1 MIKCISKHRDKNNI
15 IIGYTLEDT
24 ETHKRIN
31 MLPSELKTNITEG
44 RIRISNLKLTTDNR
58 LIDYDDTQDIN
69 IEKQRK
75 HKLVQSYSNGH
86 NTNKI
91 NYAMSK
97 INSKRVGKL
106 VTRALLIGLTCASV
120 GSVMVGCS
128 STEPM
133 EVNAVQQEETVK
145 LSFED
150 KINLL
155 NDASEIFVDIHNFSL
170 TPKATISVDD
180 TEIGDI
186 SGKFIKIFDTMTF
199 KDSDDNIIAQGKQ
212 EVHIAFDGW
221 TIFNSEGNAVF
232 RMKEKLGLTKR
243 YIIVDLEDNEIA
255 WLKKDFDLFT
265 NSAKVYDM
273 DDNIIAEIEQNFMRK
288 DFTIKIL
295 DSSKIDNTSMTSIC
309 TQYIMQKIQ
318 QDKKSS
324 SSKSDNSD

>member
-1 MIKCISKHRDKNNI
+1 MIRCISKHRDKNGI
-15 IIGYTLEDT
+15 IIAYTLEDT

-31 MLPSELKTNITEG
+31 ILSSELKTNIKEG
-44 RIRISNLKLTTDNR
+44 KIRVSNLKLTVDDR

-69 IEKQRK
+69 IKKQRK
-75 HKLVQSYSNGH
+75 HKLVKAYSNG
-86 NTNKI
+86 NNINKI

-97 INSKRVGKL
+97 VNSKRVGKL
-106 VTRALLIGLTCASV
+106 VTRALLIGLTCVSV

-155 NDASEIFVDIHNFSL
+155 NNANEIFVDIHNFSF

-232 RMKEKLGLTKR
+232 RMKEKIGLTKR
-243 YIIVDLEDNEIA
+243 YVIIDLEGNEIA

-265 NSAKVYDM
+265 NSAKVYGM
-273 DDNIIAEIEQNFMRK
+273 DDNVIAEIEQNLMRK
-288 DFTIKIL
+288 DFTIKII
-295 DSSKIDNTSMTSIC
+295 DNSKIDNTSMTSIC
-309 TQYIMQKIQ
+309 TQYMMQKIQ
-318 QDKKSS
+318 QDKENKD
-324 SSKSDNSD
+324 KD